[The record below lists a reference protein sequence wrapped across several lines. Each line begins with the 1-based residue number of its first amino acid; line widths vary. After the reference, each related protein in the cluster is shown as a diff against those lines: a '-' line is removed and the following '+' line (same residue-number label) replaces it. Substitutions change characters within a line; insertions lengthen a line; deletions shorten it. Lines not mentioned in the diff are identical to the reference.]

1 MSFYPFT
8 ENPSGEVCTAYAAAY
23 MSLDPQ
29 VGDEKYAYLFI
40 VVCSTFCGKMAG
52 VLETGSSALGSGHRF
67 VNLLGQFFFREVSHP
82 FLPASLNRY
91 HQPENCQ
98 GNLVNR

>member
-8 ENPSGEVCTAYAAAY
+8 ENPSGEVCAAYAAAY

-29 VGDEKYAYLFI
+29 VRDEKYAYLFI
-40 VVCSTFCGKMAG
+40 VVCSTFCGKIAG
-52 VLETGSSALGSGHRF
+52 VLETGSSASGSGHCF

-82 FLPASLNRY
+82 FLPAILNRY